1 MKVGSIIVIFYCF
14 GIIITVACSS
24 QKPDLSSNSWKR
36 HFNYAKNQLESNNA
50 KDALSH
56 LEKSY
61 TILKKSNKS
70 ANKNLGEVAELLA
83 TAYVENKKRKKAIN
97 CYSTALEYYEI
108 SNKIGDPRYSRLLYL
123 HGLNYRYIGDYEKA
137 IETYKRRL
145 KVIES
150 TDGKETDDYA
160 TTLNAI
166 SIAYRRFGKYSE
178 AVVYNKQS
186 INIVK
191 SIYGE
196 NSTEHLKK
204 LNSLSKIYWSLGK
217 YNEGFAM
224 QEDLL
229 SRYPK
234 QVRDTSYNYASAI
247 FTMSLLYNGT
257 NQYQNEIRLLNE
269 FKQIMDRTPKYRNNK
284 IHADNNLAVAYD
296 NIGDYQKAISIIK
309 NVIKNTTN
317 YDTNYPK
324 RLQNL
329 AYYQARLGNYAK
341 ALKTYDKAIEA
352 CKTIY
357 GFDHSNYAQ
366 LIDAKGQ
373 MHLKKGELIKAEQH
387 FKEAMSVLDSNKDIK
402 NTHSEYG
409 FYLNNYA
416 RSLLAQGRYD
426 EAIIT
431 LKKGI
436 KLSEEDSIPDPVR
449 YYRKQQDLA
458 EAYMKTKK
466 YDEALSILKKYEVD
480 VALRL
485 GENHQ
490 DYGTYLKNLG
500 KAYLLNSNHEEAY
513 RYFNASN
520 AISISQIDKVFKFR
534 TEKENKEF
542 MEMLRPEFDELQALA
557 IDNEK
562 LSSQLIN
569 INLNN
574 QLLLKNL
581 LLSQSKQIIEKLLYN
596 TDSIT
601 ANKVFEYRQLKS
613 KVSELVS
620 SSISQKIENLDS
632 LYDILNSKEAELTKL
647 YAEKYDTETNL
658 KRDWVLS
665 KKELKN
671 NELAIEFSN
680 FRYAKGDTLNDS
692 HYVAYLYKKDL
703 EHPKMVS
710 LFNERDLL
718 KLIKDKSPSELYKTR
733 GSKAKS
739 ISNFESIYHLI
750 WKPLETE
757 LDNVNTI
764 YFSPSGI
771 LNQIPFGAL
780 AADGDKRLIDKYR
793 LIRLSTTGKLQERS
807 KQIIPNDILIYGGI
821 EYDYT
826 TNGKMLDSTL
836 LNIKELESFK
846 SSKTSNTKG
855 DFWDYLPGTLNEVE
869 SLKANFDNYEI
880 SYQIFSGK
888 EASEEAFKNLDGNS
902 PKIIHIATHGFFY
915 ENYKH
920 NNTDYVELGKLSP
933 YTYSEDPLLRSGLI
947 LAGGNYAWKNG
958 TNPYEQEDGILTSLE
973 ISNLNLSN
981 TDLVVLSACETG
993 LGDIEGSEGVYGLQ
1007 RAFKMAGVDLILM
1020 SLWEVPDKETSE
1032 FMQTFY
1038 DKWLGGLNVRS
1049 AFNQT
1054 QRTMSKKYNK
1064 NPEKWA
1070 AFVLFE

>member
-1 MKVGSIIVIFYCF
+1 MKIGRIIVIFYCI
-14 GIIITVACSS
+14 GIILIVACSS
-24 QKPDLSSNSWKR
+24 QVPNLQSNSWKR
-36 HFNYAKNQLESNNA
+36 HINYARTQLDSNNL
-50 KDALSH
+50 KNALPH
-56 LEKSY
+56 LEKAY
-61 TILKKSNKS
+61 TILQKSKKP
-70 ANKNLGEVAELLA
+70 ANKNLCEVAELLA
-83 TAYVENKKRKKAIN
+83 TAYVDDKERKKAID

-108 SNKIGDPRYSRLLYL
+108 SNKIGHPRYSRLLYL
-123 HGLNYRYIGDYEKA
+123 HGLNYRHIGDYEKA
-137 IETYKRRL
+137 IDTYKKRL

-166 SIAYRRFGKYSE
+166 SVAYRRFGKYSK
-178 AVVYNKQS
+178 AVAYNKQS

-309 NVIKNTTN
+309 NVIKNTPK
-317 YDTNYPK
+317 DDSNYPK

-329 AYYQARLGNYAK
+329 AYYQARLGNYSK
-341 ALKTYDKAIEA
+341 ALETYDKAIEA

-357 GFDHSNYAQ
+357 GVDHSNYAQ

-387 FKEAMSVLDSNKDIK
+387 FKEAMSIMGSNKDIK

-416 RSLLAQGRYD
+416 RSLLAQERYD

-466 YDEALSILKKYEVD
+466 YDEALTVLKKYEDD
-480 VALRL
+480 VAQRL
-485 GENHQ
+485 GQNHQ

-500 KAYLLNSNHEEAY
+500 KAHFLNSNHTEAY
-513 RYFNASN
+513 KCFNASN
-520 AISISQIDKVFKFR
+520 AITIAQIDKVFKFR

-542 MEMLRPEFDELQALA
+542 IEMLRPEFDELQALT

-562 LSSQLIN
+562 LRSQLID

-574 QLLLKNL
+574 QLLQKNL
-581 LLSQSKQIIEKLLYN
+581 LLSQSKKIIEKLLYN

-601 ANKVFEYRQLKS
+601 ANKIFEYRQLKS
-613 KVSELVS
+613 KVSELAS
-620 SSISQKIENLDS
+620 SSILQKTENLDS
-632 LYDILNSKEAELTKL
+632 LYGVLNSKEAELTKL
-647 YAEKYDTETNL
+647 YTEKYDNETKL
-658 KRDWVLS
+658 KRNWILS

-671 NELAIEFSN
+671 NEIAIEFSN
-680 FRYAKGDTLNDS
+680 FRNAKEDSLTDS
-692 HYVAYLYKKDL
+692 HYVAYLYRKDW
-703 EHPKMVS
+703 EYPKMIS

-718 KLIKDKSPSELYKTR
+718 KLVKNKSPRELYKTR

-739 ISNFESIYHLI
+739 ISNFKSIYHLI

-757 LDNVNTI
+757 LDNVKTI

-771 LNQIPFGAL
+771 LNQIPFSAL
-780 AADGDKRLIDKYR
+780 ASDGNKRLIDKYD
-793 LIRLSTTGKLQERS
+793 LIRLSSTGKLQERS
-807 KQIIPNDILIYGGI
+807 KNLIPDDILIYGGI
-821 EYDYT
+821 EYDYAK
-826 TNGKMLDSTL
+826 NGKMLDSTS

-855 DFWDYLPGTLNEVE
+855 NFWDYLPGTLNEVE
-869 SLKANFDNYEI
+869 SLKSNFDNYGV
-880 SYQIFSGK
+880 SYQMFSGK
-888 EASEEAFKNLDGNS
+888 EASEERFKNLDGKS
-902 PKIIHIATHGFFY
+902 PRIIHIATHGFFY
-915 ENYKH
+915 ENYKQ
-920 NNTDYVELGKLSP
+920 NNTEYATLSKLSP

-958 TNPYEQEDGILTSLE
+958 INPYEKEDGVLTSLE

-1007 RAFKMAGVDLILM
+1007 RAFKMAGVDLIMM

-1038 DKWLGGLNVRS
+1038 DNWLGGLNIRT

-1054 QRTMSKKYNK
+1054 QRTMSRKYTK
-1064 NPEKWA
+1064 SPEKWA